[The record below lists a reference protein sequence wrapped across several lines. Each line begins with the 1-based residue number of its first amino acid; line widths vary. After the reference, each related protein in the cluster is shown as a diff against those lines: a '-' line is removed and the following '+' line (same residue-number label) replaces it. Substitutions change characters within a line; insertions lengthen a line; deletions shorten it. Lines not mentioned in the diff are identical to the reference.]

1 MTIPRTCDVRRDA
14 CDYREWVAC
23 GGMFKRWE
31 GAGEAGALGWAWPG
45 RAGSGKRGGLQQ
57 LAQLLHLLRK
67 HRRHATAHRH
77 PVQGLRN
84 LHRAILMRHHNQ
96 LRTLPQLTNHL

>member
-1 MTIPRTCDVRRDA
+1 MTTPRTCDVRRGGCA
-14 CDYREWVAC
+14 RGYGRLAWGGLNAGNVRRGRVAQV
-23 GGMFKRWE
+23 E
-31 GAGEAGALGWAWPG
+31 G
-45 RAGSGKRGGLQQ
+45 RTAGSGKRGGLQQ

-84 LHRAILMRHHNQ
+84 LHRALLMRHHNQ